1 MENQDWAKV
10 ETIID
15 KALTLSEPERQD
27 YIEEACKGDKD
38 LKGEVTQ
45 LLESI
50 FASESKKWLENPVE
64 VKSELFRDFAK
75 ESITPA
81 DSESMKGR
89 TIGSYTITKLLGE
102 GGMGQ
107 VYLAERSDGSFEHQ
121 VAIKIIRESRATK
134 TNIDRFRQEQNIL
147 AELNH
152 PGIAKLFDGGITDD
166 GFPYLIMEYVDGV
179 PIDQF
184 CRNHELS
191 PHQHIEL
198 FIKILEAIR
207 HAHENLVVH
216 RDLKPGNI
224 LITSN
229 KEVKIL
235 DFGISKLLAAPE
247 DQSLTQTQTRLLTP
261 KYAAPEQIKQQ
272 PITTATDIYSLG
284 IIFYQLL
291 CQTLPFDFE
300 NISSYEIEQL
310 VLKQQPAPPSTN
322 VASGKITPNQ
332 LKGDLD
338 AIILKAIRKEPEE
351 RYRGISEL
359 LEDLNNY
366 QKGLPVSA
374 LKGTTVYRT
383 KKFFKRHKKGTA
395 LAAGVFLLIVSLVGF
410 YTNRV
415 EDERKQAELSAA
427 QAEETKDFLLN
438 IFNTTNPEFASYSGN
453 DISAKTLLKNGVE
466 EVDASLWDQPSAYVE
481 LLSSIGSALKNL
493 TAYPSSEEAYEKA
506 LTKSEEYYGTDHP
519 QTASILA
526 EIATLKRSQGQREE
540 AENLIVQSIEIL
552 EQKETE
558 ASLSLANKYSIY
570 AFTKAYQGE
579 YSEAL
584 NLFQK
589 ADSLYIASGNEGSLH
604 RFTTLDNRAETEAR
618 MGKYEDAEEHLYSVL
633 DFYQNHYKGSHFNI
647 AQTFSSL
654 GALHS
659 NTSDYK
665 KSNAYLY
672 KSIEMKKE
680 LLGEDHIDLASTYDR
695 LAINYRE
702 LNELDRGEKFARQ
715 SLKLNEE
722 AHGEHS
728 IQYAETLNNL
738 ALIQL
743 DRNQLREAKSNY
755 EQIIAT
761 KKKLLEPTHT
771 SMGVAYYNYA
781 SVLQDLG
788 SLSEAKNYF
797 EKTIEID
804 KATYGP
810 NHPGVAI
817 DYNALASVLT
827 ELNDYEKAD
836 SLFSLSESIYQE
848 TLPPTHY
855 RIGQNLVEHS
865 KLLYIQ
871 EEYTLA
877 QDKLNKAIDIYK
889 QSFKE
894 NDPRIEEAIELLDK
908 CNEQIQNV
916 NSSNNLDATT

>member
-1 MENQDWAKV
+1 MANQNWAKV

-15 KALTLSEPERQD
+15 KALTLSESEREA
-27 YIEEACKGDKD
+27 YIEEACKDD
-38 LKGEVTQ
+38 QNLKGEVTQ

-50 FASESKKWLENPVE
+50 FASESKKWLENP
-64 VKSELFRDFAK
+64 SELKGEFFRDIGDGA
-75 ESITPA
+75 S

-89 TIGSYTITKLLGE
+89 TIDSYTITKLLGK

-121 VAIKIIRESRATK
+121 VAIKIIREGRATK
-134 TNIDRFRQEQNIL
+134 TNIDRFKQEQNIL
-147 AELNH
+147 AGLNH

-184 CRNHELS
+184 CKNNNLS
-191 PHQHIEL
+191 LHQYIEL

-224 LITSN
+224 LITPN
-229 KEVKIL
+229 GDVKIL

-310 VLKQQPAPPSTN
+310 VLNQQPAPPSTN
-322 VASGKITPNQ
+322 VVSGNITPHQ

-359 LEDLNNY
+359 LDDLNNY
-366 QKGLPVSA
+366 QKGIPVSA
-374 LKGTTVYRT
+374 RKGTTAYRT
-383 KKFFKRHKKGTA
+383 KKFFNRHKKGTA
-395 LAAGVFLLIVSLVGF
+395 LAAGVLLLIVSLVGF
-410 YTNRV
+410 YTNRIAA
-415 EDERKQAELSAA
+415 ERKQAELSAA
-427 QAEETKDFLLN
+427 QAEETKDFLLS

-453 DISAKTLLKNGVE
+453 DISAKTLLINGVE
-466 EVDASLWDQPSAYVE
+466 EVDASLWDQPSAYIE
-481 LLSSIGSALKNL
+481 LLSSIGAALKNL

-526 EIATLKRSQGQREE
+526 DIATLKRSQGQREE

-552 EQKETE
+552 EKKETE

-589 ADSLYIASGNEGSLH
+589 ADSLYIASDNEESLH
-604 RFTTLDNRAETEAR
+604 RFTTLDNRAETEIR
-618 MGKYEDAEEHLYSVL
+618 MGKYEDAEKHLNAVL
-633 DFYQNHYKGSHFNI
+633 DFYQDYYKGSHFNI
-647 AQTFSSL
+647 AQTLSSL
-654 GALHS
+654 GALYA
-659 NTSDYK
+659 NTSDYE
-665 KSNAYLY
+665 KSNEYLY
-672 KSIEMKKE
+672 NSIDMKKK
-680 LLGEDHIDLASTYDR
+680 LLGEDHIDLSSTYDR

-702 LNELDRGEKFARQ
+702 LNELDKGEKFARQ

-728 IQYAETLNNL
+728 IHYAETLNNL

-743 DRNQLREAKSNY
+743 DRNQLAEAKKNY
-755 EQIIAT
+755 EHIISI
-761 KKKLLEPTHT
+761 KEKLLEPTHT
-771 SMGVAYYNYA
+771 SLGVAYYNYA

-788 SLSEAKNYF
+788 ALSEAKNFF

-827 ELNDYEKAD
+827 ELNDFERAD
-836 SLFSLSESIYQE
+836 SLFSLSHSIYLE

-855 RIGQNLVEHS
+855 RIGQNLVDHS
-865 KLLYIQ
+865 KLLFIQ
-871 EEYTLA
+871 EKYVQIQE
-877 QDKLNKAIDIYK
+877 KLIKAIDIYK
-889 QSFKE
+889 HSFKE
-894 NDPRIEEAIELLDK
+894 NDPRIEEAEKLLDK
-908 CNEQIQNV
+908 CNEQIQNGNINISAKSEV
-916 NSSNNLDATT
+916 